1 MLQAI
6 RSEHEIVPKIER
18 WRELST
24 LIKTYMDVLPEVV
37 DEQSRVH
44 TTFLQAVAQTGRLSS
59 TNPNMQNVP
68 IRTELGR
75 EIRGCFE
82 AEPGWQLISA
92 DYSQVELRVLAN
104 AAEEPVLDGGLQAR
118 RRRAHGDRL
127 AGVRGRRRRRS
138 TRACARR
145 RR

>member
-1 MLQAI
+1 MPQAI
-6 RSEHEIVPKIER
+6 RSEHVIVARIER

-24 LIKTYMDVLPEVV
+24 LIKDL
-37 DEQSRVH
+37 SRRAPRAGDADGRID

-82 AEPGWQLISA
+82 AAPGGALISA
-92 DYSQVELRVLAN
+92 D
-104 AAEEPVLDGGLQAR
+104 
-118 RRRAHGDRL
+118 
-127 AGVRGRRRRRS
+127 
-138 TRACARR
+138 
-145 RR
+145 